1 MVFERKSFVRFTRV
15 SRAAAGALC
24 SLAALLVP
32 AAAHAVPA
40 GPLLRHAP
48 GATLTLPVRD
58 ALQGLVVQDESRAG
72 YERSQFKHWTD
83 ADKNGCNTRA
93 EVLLAEAL
101 TAPTVG
107 PNCVLTGGLWYSPYD
122 DQYLDS
128 AKKLDVDHLV
138 PLAEAWDSGASAW
151 TPAEREA
158 YANDLDDPRALIAVS
173 AASNRS
179 KADKDPNTWTPPHAE
194 YRCQY
199 LADWVADKTRYS
211 LTVDP
216 AEHTA
221 LTEGLAHCAGQPVT
235 ITLAR

>member
-1 MVFERKSFVRFTRV
+1 MRFTRA
-15 SRAAAGALC
+15 SRAAAALC

-40 GPLLRHAP
+40 GHFLRHAP
-48 GATLTLPVRD
+48 GDTLTLPVQD
-58 ALQGLVVQDESRAG
+58 ALRGLVVQDESRAG
-72 YERSQFKHWTD
+72 YERSKFKHWTD

-101 TAPTVG
+101 TAPAVG
-107 PNCVLTGGLWYSPYD
+107 PNCVLTGGIWYSPYD
-122 DQYLDS
+122 NQYLDS

-179 KADKDPNTWTPPHAE
+179 KADKDPSTWMPPHAG

-199 LADWVADKTRYS
+199 LTDWIADKTRYR
-211 LTVDP
+211 LTIDP
-216 AEHTA
+216 AEYTA
-221 LTEGLAHCAGQPVT
+221 LTEGLAHCPDQPVT
-235 ITLAR
+235 VTLAR